1 MTKQLYTAIIF
12 FLPGNPYPAMKYRKI
27 SNVNKFVNFATNK
40 YPNISSINFY
50 ERDSRIFSHQV
61 RIHPVNK

>member
-1 MTKQLYTAIIF
+1 MNKPLYTAIIF
-12 FLPGNPYPAMKYRKI
+12 FLPGHPYPAIKYRKI
-27 SNVNKFVNFATNK
+27 SNIEKFVTFATGK

-61 RIHPVNK
+61 RIHPVNS